1 MSNEAKRG
9 FIYYKA
15 VWKVLLRKKNIQKNE
30 RQRAK
35 EYLLH
40 YLGELKL
47 HFNLDDSDIIKI
59 LRNSYFELNKEPKSI
74 CCTTLAN

>member
-1 MSNEAKRG
+1 MESFVAQ
-9 FIYYKA
+9 
-15 VWKVLLRKKNIQKNE
+15 KNIQKNE

-59 LRNSYFELNKEPKSI
+59 LRNSYFELNKESIDQKCLSVIKSF
-74 CCTTLAN
+74 LR

>member
-1 MSNEAKRG
+1 MESFVAQKS
-9 FIYYKA
+9 
-15 VWKVLLRKKNIQKNE
+15 IQKNE

-59 LRNSYFELNKEPKSI
+59 LRNYYFELNKESIVQKWLSVIKSF
-74 CCTTLAN
+74 LR

>member
-1 MSNEAKRG
+1 MESFFAQ
-9 FIYYKA
+9 
-15 VWKVLLRKKNIQKNE
+15 KNIQKNE

-59 LRNSYFELNKEPKSI
+59 LRNSYFELNKESIVQKWLSVIKSF
-74 CCTTLAN
+74 LR

>member
-1 MSNEAKRG
+1 MESFVAQ
-9 FIYYKA
+9 
-15 VWKVLLRKKNIQKNE
+15 KNIQKNE

-35 EYLLH
+35 EHLLH

-59 LRNSYFELNKEPKSI
+59 LRNSYFELNKESIVQKWLSVIKSF
-74 CCTTLAN
+74 LR

>member
-1 MSNEAKRG
+1 MESFVAQ
-9 FIYYKA
+9 
-15 VWKVLLRKKNIQKNE
+15 KNIQKNE

-59 LRNSYFELNKEPKSI
+59 LRNSYFELNKESIVQKWLSVIKS
-74 CCTTLAN
+74 CKRKVK

>member
-1 MSNEAKRG
+1 MESFVAQ
-9 FIYYKA
+9 
-15 VWKVLLRKKNIQKNE
+15 KNIQKNE

-59 LRNSYFELNKEPKSI
+59 LRNSYFELNKESIVQKWLSVIKSF
-74 CCTTLAN
+74 LR